1 MSTTEQ
7 THKGINPKVLP
18 IFIVFMVMGF
28 GDVAGPLA
36 GIVKEDLQISN
47 FLSQLIPFSGYIL
60 FGLLSIPLGLMQD
73 RKGKKFIL
81 VLGLSVAFI
90 GLLLPTFGVYPV
102 DIDQLASGDITGFF
116 LLILFSILLL
126 GLANTILQVAGNP
139 IVRDVSQPGMYSR
152 NLSIGQF
159 VKAIGTLSA
168 SVIPLVAVR
177 WFGADW
183 QVLFPIYTVVILLTL
198 IWVAPMKIKEQER
211 EKEFKAS
218 FRSSMRLLKNPYV
231 LLMVLG
237 IFVYVG
243 SEIAMRSNLPIYL
256 KEEFGINI
264 KKEGLAGVLFFDLAL
279 LAGRFLGGVIL
290 NWLKPKVF
298 FRISVLVAIL
308 GLFGLFLASSSWG
321 MELSRLGFISAIL
334 IGLGFANIFPLI
346 FSITIDSMPERS
358 NELSGLMVTA
368 IVGGAF
374 LPPLMGLL
382 ADQWSILVG
391 FFVPVMAILYITSLS
406 LFNIKSNQ

>member
-1 MSTTEQ
+1 MESKENTS
-7 THKGINPKVLP
+7 KGINPKVLP
-18 IFIVFMVMGF
+18 IFLVFMVMGF

-73 RKGKKFIL
+73 RKGKKYIL
-81 VLGLSVAFI
+81 VLGLSVAFL
-90 GLLLPTFGVYPV
+90 GLMLPTFGVYPV
-102 DIDQLASGDITGFF
+102 DIESIAGGNVYQFF
-116 LLILFSILLL
+116 ILILISILFL
-126 GLANTILQVAGNP
+126 GLANTTLQVAGNP
-139 IVRDVSQPGMYSR
+139 IVRDVSKPGMYSR

-159 VKAIGTLSA
+159 IKAIGTLSA

-177 WFGADW
+177 YFNADW
-183 QVLFPIYTVVILLTL
+183 KLLFPIYSVVVLLTL
-198 IWVAPMKIKEQER
+198 IWVAPMKIKEQTD
-211 EKEFKAS
+211 EKEFRAS
-218 FRSSMRLLKNPYV
+218 FRSSLNLLKNPYV

-256 KEEFGINI
+256 KDQFGINI

-279 LAGRFLGGVIL
+279 LAGRFLGGIIL
-290 NWLKPKVF
+290 NWLKPKTF
-298 FRISVLVAIL
+298 FRISVFVAIL
-308 GLFGLFLASSSWG
+308 GILGLFIGSSTIGIGASQ
-321 MELSRLGFISAIL
+321 LGFISAIL

-374 LPPLMGLL
+374 IPPLMGLI
-382 ADQWSILVG
+382 ADQWSILAG
-391 FFVPVMAILYITSLS
+391 FIVPVVCILYITSLS
-406 LFNIKSNQ
+406 LFNTK

>member
-1 MSTTEQ
+1 MSQKQDTP
-7 THKGINPKVLP
+7 KGINPKVLP
-18 IFIVFMVMGF
+18 IFLVFMVMGF

-60 FGLLSIPLGLMQD
+60 FGLLSIPIGLMQD

-81 VLGLSVAFI
+81 VVGMSVAFI
-90 GLLLPTFGVYPV
+90 GLMLPTFGVYPV
-102 DIDQLASGDITGFF
+102 DVDTIAQGDVYQFFF
-116 LLILFSILLL
+116 LILISILLL
-126 GLANTILQVAGNP
+126 GLANTTLQVAGNP
-139 IVRDVSQPGMYSR
+139 IVRDVSKPGMYSR

-177 WFGADW
+177 WFDADW
-183 QVLFPIYTVVILLTL
+183 KLLFPIYSVIILLTL
-198 IWVAPMKIKEQER
+198 IWVAPMKVKNQEE
-211 EKEFKAS
+211 EKQNKAS

-256 KEEFGINI
+256 KEQFGINI
-264 KKEGLAGVLFFDLAL
+264 KEEGLAGVLFFDLAL

-290 NWLKPKVF
+290 NWIKPKTF
-298 FRISVLVAIL
+298 FRISVVVAIVGIM
-308 GLFGLFLASSSWG
+308 GLFIGSSSWG
-321 MELSRLGFISAIL
+321 AGASQIGFISAML

-346 FSITIDSMPERS
+346 FSITIDSMPDRS

-374 LPPLMGLL
+374 IPPLMGLV
-382 ADQWSILVG
+382 ADQWSVLVS
-391 FFVPVMAILYITSLS
+391 FFIPVICILYITALS
-406 LFNIKSNQ
+406 IFNVQTGK